1 MKLNARKGRGRRK
14 EREEEKIEGKMESND
29 RSW

>member
-14 EREEEKIEGKMESND
+14 EEEEKIEGKMESND